1 MTLKQI
7 ASLGKELAK
16 FLALFACCFR
26 SRPGFALCKIYV
38 QGLLSSLQR
47 KNIEAIALEFGKRPR
62 TLQRFVESIKWDE
75 LRVRDDSQRLVA
87 REHAHEEAIGCID
100 ESGTAKSGEHTV
112 GAARQWLGSRGK
124 VDNGVVGV
132 HLSYCAPGFQCLL
145 DSELYLPQ
153 EWADDP
159 VRRKKATF
167 PTKLCSAPSRRSPWG
182 WWTAPWTTACASR
195 PGRSMKPT
203 GATPPFWTASNSVG
217 RYSWGKC
224 RPTSTAG

>member
-16 FLALFACCFR
+16 FLALFARCFR

-47 KNIEAIALEFGKRPR
+47 KNVEAIALEFGKRPR

-100 ESGTAKSGEHTV
+100 ESGTAKSGAHTV

-132 HLSYCAPGFQCLL
+132 HLSYWAPGFQCLL

-153 EWADDP
+153 AWADDP

-167 PTKLCSAPSRRSPWG
+167 PTQWCSAPSRSSPWG
-182 WWTAPWTTACASR
+182 WWTALWTTGCASR

-203 GATPPFWTASNSVG
+203 GATAPFWTASNSVG
-217 RYSWGKC
+217 RYS
-224 RPTSTAG
+224 

>member
-16 FLALFACCFR
+16 FLALFARCFR
-26 SRPGFALCKIYV
+26 SRPGFGLCKIYV
-38 QGLLSSLQR
+38 QGLLTSLQR
-47 KNIEAIALEFGKRPR
+47 KNVEAIALEFGKRPR

-87 REHAHEEAIGCID
+87 REHAHEEAIGCLD

-112 GAARQWLGSRGK
+112 GTARQWLGSRGK

-153 EWADDP
+153 EWAADP

-182 WWTAPWTTACASR
+182 WWTALWTTACASR

-217 RYSWGKC
+217 RYS
-224 RPTSTAG
+224 